1 MGKHKRSSRI
11 PIHPRGLLRPF
22 SCFVLSIARKSK
34 GSISEV
40 AKTPV
45 ETRVSPRA
53 DDQQPHGRKLPGCRE
68 KDVAASEL
76 KESLMR
82 LRRESSRLK
91 TTRERRK
98 RRKTRMMKK
107 EDKDDEEDEEGR

>member
-68 KDVAASEL
+68 KDVAAFRAKGKPDAASKGVVKAEDSKRK
-76 KESLMR
+76 KE
-82 LRRESSRLK
+82 E
-91 TTRERRK
+91 E
-98 RRKTRMMKK
+98 
-107 EDKDDEEDEEGR
+107 EDKDDEEGR